1 MLRLLALAAHFSP
14 FNPGPFDPE
23 VVQLLN
29 GYFEPQP
36 SAHADPA
43 IRPASDLAEAPRTHR
58 SSGLGSHRP
67 TDSSPKPQISA
78 LCRPLETGGWWRRA
92 P

>member
-36 SAHADPA
+36 SAHADPV
-43 IRPASDLAEAPRTHR
+43 IRPASDLADAPE
-58 SSGLGSHRP
+58 P
-67 TDSSPKPQISA
+67 IDQA
-78 LCRPLETGGWWRRA
+78 A
-92 P
+92 